1 MGTSLSLRSVHPQS
15 VARWQRSERGAK
27 EKSDFVQGVDS
38 LTGDKL
44 SALEGQVTTQS
55 TCEGP
60 IVSGPGG
67 KNFSGSGRKLS
78 LPVGT
83 RRSVFL
89 Q

>member
-1 MGTSLSLRSVHPQS
+1 MFPALSLLSVHLQS

-27 EKSDFVQGVDS
+27 EKSDFVQGVYS

-60 IVSGPGG
+60 NVSGPGG
-67 KNFSGSGRKLS
+67 KNFSGSERKLS
-78 LPVGT
+78 LPAGT
-83 RRSVFL
+83 WRSVFL
-89 Q
+89 W